1 MKQGKLL
8 FFAALGLGTIAVAGL
23 ATAAYAQRDPAYA
36 AARAAGQIGEQPDG
50 YIGVVGAATP
60 DLRALVNNINN
71 QRKAAYTKPAARGA
85 TVEQMAVSE
94 EPSVGQECVSTCRS
108 RGRPAHTQKKQNQIL
123 TNRILR

>member
-60 DLRALVNNINN
+60 DLRALVNNLNI
-71 QRKAAYTKPAARGA
+71 QRKAAYTKQAASGA
-85 TVEQMAVSE
+85 TVAQIAFV
-94 EPSVGQECVSTCRS
+94 PRCHPTPTTTTGQ
-108 RGRPAHTQKKQNQIL
+108 Q
-123 TNRILR
+123 